1 MGEKKDALIFHSL
14 KHLVKVVLGV
24 YKSLTSPPH
33 ENNEELGFL
42 HLEQF
47 LHLRP

>member
-1 MGEKKDALIFHSL
+1 MGENKERRVNLHSL

-24 YKSLTSPPH
+24 YKSLTSPH
-33 ENNEELGFL
+33 ENNGELGFL